1 MRLINCILICLFFV
15 GSCSKR
21 VEEPKHLISENEMI
35 ELLSELYIYQQN
47 SYLKD
52 YSAKKTSI
60 SEVEAQIIDNHGLSI
75 EDFRENHHYYVVQ
88 PEKFK
93 KILKGV
99 KEKLESRLSEDEQK
113 RREAERA
120 AEEKEKK

>member
-1 MRLINCILICLFFV
+1 MRLINCILICLLIA
-15 GSCSKR
+15 GCSKR

-52 YSAKKTSI
+52 YSAEKTNI
-60 SEVEAQIIDNHGLSI
+60 SEVEAQIIENQGLSV
-75 EDFRENHHYYVVQ
+75 EGFRENHHYYAVQ

-93 KILKGV
+93 RILKGV
-99 KEKLESRLSEDEQK
+99 KENLESRLSDDEQN
-113 RREAERA
+113 RRAAKKA
-120 AEEKEKK
+120 AEEKEKD

>member
-1 MRLINCILICLFFV
+1 MRLINCILICLLIA
-15 GSCSKR
+15 GCSKR

-52 YSAKKTSI
+52 YSAEKTSI
-60 SEVEAQIIDNHGLSI
+60 SEVEAQIIENQGLSV
-75 EDFRENHHYYVVQ
+75 EDFRENHHYYAVQ

-93 KILKGV
+93 RILKGV
-99 KEKLESRLSEDEQK
+99 KENLESRLSEDEQN
-113 RREAERA
+113 RRA
-120 AEEKEKK
+120 AKKATEEKEKD

>member
-1 MRLINCILICLFFV
+1 MRLINCILICLLIA
-15 GSCSKR
+15 GCSKR

-52 YSAKKTSI
+52 YSAEKTNI
-60 SEVEAQIIDNHGLSI
+60 SEVEAQIIDNHGLSV
-75 EDFRENHHYYVVQ
+75 EDFRENHHYYAVQ

-93 KILKGV
+93 RILKGV
-99 KEKLESRLSEDEQK
+99 KENLESRLSEDEQN
-113 RREAERA
+113 RRAAEKA
-120 AEEKEKK
+120 AEEKEKE

>member
-1 MRLINCILICLFFV
+1 MRLINCILICLLIT
-15 GSCSKR
+15 GCSKR

-52 YSAKKTSI
+52 YSAEKTSI
-60 SEVEAQIIDNHGLSI
+60 SEVEAQIIENQGLSV
-75 EDFRENHHYYVVQ
+75 EDFRENHYYYAVQ

-93 KILKGV
+93 TILKGV
-99 KEKLESRLSEDEQK
+99 KENLESRLSEDEQN
-113 RREAERA
+113 RRAAKKA
-120 AEEKEKK
+120 AEEKEKD

>member
-1 MRLINCILICLFFV
+1 MRLINCILICLLIA
-15 GSCSKR
+15 GCSKR

-52 YSAKKTSI
+52 YSAEKTNI
-60 SEVEAQIIDNHGLSI
+60 SEVEAQIIENHGLSV
-75 EDFRENHHYYVVQ
+75 EDFRENHHYYAVQ

-93 KILKGV
+93 RILKGV
-99 KEKLESRLSEDEQK
+99 KENLESRLSEDEQN
-113 RREAERA
+113 RRAAEKA
-120 AEEKEKK
+120 AEEKEKE

>member
-1 MRLINCILICLFFV
+1 MRLINCILICLLIV
-15 GSCSKR
+15 GCSKR

-52 YSAKKTSI
+52 YSAEKTNI
-60 SEVEAQIIDNHGLSI
+60 SEVEAKIIENHGLSV
-75 EDFRENHHYYVVQ
+75 EDFRENHHYYAVQ

-93 KILKGV
+93 RILKGV
-99 KEKLESRLSEDEQK
+99 KENLESRLSEDEQN
-113 RREAERA
+113 RRAAEKA
-120 AEEKEKK
+120 AEEKEKE

>member
-1 MRLINCILICLFFV
+1 MRLINCILICLLIA
-15 GSCSKR
+15 GCSKR

-52 YSAKKTSI
+52 YSAEKTNI
-60 SEVEAQIIDNHGLSI
+60 SEVEAQIIENHGLSV
-75 EDFRENHHYYVVQ
+75 EDFRENHQYYAVQ

-93 KILKGV
+93 RILKGA
-99 KEKLESRLSEDEQK
+99 KENLESRLSEDEQN
-113 RREAERA
+113 RRAAERA
-120 AEEKEKK
+120 AEEKEKD

>member
-1 MRLINCILICLFFV
+1 MRLINCILICLLIA
-15 GSCSKR
+15 GCSKR

-52 YSAKKTSI
+52 YSAEKTNI
-60 SEVEAQIIDNHGLSI
+60 SEVEAQIIENHGLSV
-75 EDFRENHHYYVVQ
+75 EDFRENHQYYAVQ

-93 KILKGV
+93 RILKGV
-99 KEKLESRLSEDEQK
+99 KENLESRLSEDEQN
-113 RREAERA
+113 RRAAERA
-120 AEEKEKK
+120 AEEKEKD